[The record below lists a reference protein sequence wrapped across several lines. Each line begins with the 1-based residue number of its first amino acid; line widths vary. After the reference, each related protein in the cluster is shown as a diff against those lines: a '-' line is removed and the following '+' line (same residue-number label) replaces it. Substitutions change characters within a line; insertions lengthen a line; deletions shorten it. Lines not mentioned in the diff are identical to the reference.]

1 MNSSSAPVLKDLVL
15 IGGGHSHVTVLKR
28 FGMEPMPGVR
38 LTVIS
43 RDVDA
48 PYSGM
53 LPGLIAGHYTFDKAH
68 IDLGPL
74 ARFAGARFFH
84 DEVVGIDSVAKL
96 ISCRDR
102 PPVTYDVVSINIGST
117 PGLRVPGAAE
127 SVVPVKPIAGFW
139 RRWEELRNRVLSAEG
154 REDIRIGVVGGGAG
168 GVEILLAIQYRL
180 QHLLQERHQRAD
192 RLSYSLATMTKEILP
207 THNHRVRAKFRRV
220 LAERDVDVLT
230 GRRVVAVN
238 RIQQTAGAD
247 GEAASGADGEDA
259 DGRPG
264 YLVRFADGE
273 ALELDEVLWVT
284 TARAADWPGG
294 SGMEVDERGF
304 IKVNDALQSL
314 SSPDI
319 FAVGDVAD
327 VVNHPRPKAGVFAV
341 RQGPPLTDNLRLC
354 LLGEEVVPFRPQ
366 QEFLSLVSTG
376 DKCAV
381 ASRGEWALEG
391 RWVWKWKDFIDQ
403 RFMNKYNLLPE
414 MEDDDDEPQPEVDV
428 RLVPDS
434 LVSSGSDEAARW
446 EALEKISTVAM
457 RCGGCGSKVGSTVLE
472 QALERL
478 EPLARDDVVVGLDAP
493 DDAAVVE
500 VPAGKQ
506 LVQTVDFFRSF
517 IDDPYAFGKVAAQHA
532 LGDVFAMGAE
542 PQTALA
548 MVTIPFGIEE
558 KVEADLTHLLFGA
571 LEVLN
576 AENTALVGGHTS
588 EGAELALGFA
598 VNGLIASGTAL
609 SKAGMNPGDKLIL
622 TKPLGTGALFAADMR
637 LQAKGRWIEA
647 ALRSMTQSS
656 RGAAS
661 CLVEQGATAMTD
673 VTGFGLLGH
682 LVEMAKASGVE
693 VDLELDAI
701 PALDGALEVIG
712 RGIFSSLQ
720 PQNVRLRRAVANVDA
735 AATHAAYSLIFDP
748 QTAGGMLASV
758 PAESAGRC
766 LDALR
771 ELGYGRSA
779 VVGCVGEES
788 AFEEAIRLIV

>member
-15 IGGGHSHVTVLKR
+15 IGGGHSHVTVLKP
-28 FGMEPMPGVR
+28 FGMQPMPGVR

-43 RDVDA
+43 RDVDV

-53 LPGLIAGHYTFDKAH
+53 LPGLIAGHYTFDEVH

-84 DEVVGIDSVAKL
+84 DEVVGIDPVAKL

-102 PPVTYDVVSINIGST
+102 PPVPYDVVSINIGST

-139 RRWEELRNRVLSAEG
+139 RRWQELRDRVLAAEG
-154 REDIRIGVVGGGAG
+154 REDVRIGVVGGGAG
-168 GVEILLAIQYRL
+168 GVEVLLATQYRL
-180 QHLLQERHQRAD
+180 RRLLGERHRRTD
-192 RLSYSLATMTKEILP
+192 GLSYFLATMTDKILP
-207 THNHRVRAKFRRV
+207 THNHRVRDKFRRV

-230 GRRVVAVN
+230 GRRVVAVD
-238 RIQQTAGAD
+238 RIQQTAGD
-247 GEAASGADGEDA
+247 EGEAASGADG
-259 DGRPG
+259 GPG
-264 YLVRFADGE
+264 YLVRFANGE
-273 ALELDEVLWVT
+273 VLELDEVLWVT
-284 TARAADWPGG
+284 TARAADWPGD
-294 SGMEVDERGF
+294 SGLEVDERGF

-341 RQGPPLTDNLRLC
+341 RQGPPLAENLRLR
-354 LLGEEVVPFRPQ
+354 LLGGEVVPFRPQ

-391 RWVWKWKDFIDQ
+391 RWVWKWKDRIDR
-403 RFMNKYNLLPE
+403 RFMNKYNVLPE

-428 RLVPDS
+428 RLVPGS
-434 LVSSGSDEAARW
+434 LVAPGSDEVARW

-478 EPLARDDVVVGLDAP
+478 EPVRRDDVVVGLDAP

-548 MVTIPFGIEE
+548 TVTIPYGIED
-558 KVEADLTHLLFGA
+558 KVEADLTQLLSGA

-588 EGAELALGFA
+588 EGPELALGFA

-656 RGAAS
+656 RGAAR
-661 CLVEQGATAMTD
+661 CLVDHGATAMTD

-682 LVEMAKASGVE
+682 LVEMANASGVE
-693 VDLELDAI
+693 ADLELDAI

-712 RGIFSSLQ
+712 KGIFSSLQ
-720 PQNVRLRRAVANVDA
+720 PQNVRLRRAVVNVDA
-735 AATHAAYSLIFDP
+735 AATHSAYSLIFDP

-766 LDALR
+766 LGALR

-779 VVGCVGEES
+779 VVGCVGKESSLEET
-788 AFEEAIRLIV
+788 IRLSV